1 MKILTTGEP
10 QRTLAKEAV
19 YKGVGLHTGNKCQL
33 VFKPAPADHG
43 VVFVRVDLPDRPR
56 LPAHHS
62 IVSSVIRGTTLSLD
76 GEKNHEARVHTVEH
90 VLSALYGLG
99 IDNMEIEVN
108 ANEPPVADG
117 SAAPFLD
124 VLEKAGVRDLD
135 KPRRFFQPDAL
146 EYRAGET
153 FYEVQPAD
161 ELTLETMISFKHPFI
176 GEQKV
181 EFTLGA
187 GRFRSDISRAR
198 TFCFDYEVEALK
210 RQGLA
215 RGGSLDNAVVVG
227 MDRIHNKE
235 KVLRYP
241 RRICAAQNPGPV
253 GRFVFVGPAF
263 EGADQSLPGGPRPQ
277 RQPGQTVGR
286 PDDGRSA
293 PRAFFGF
300 FLILIS
306 STHNRRCFP

>member
-1 MKILTTGEP
+1 VKILTTGEP

-241 RRICAAQNPGPV
+241 DEFVRHKTLDLLGDLFLLGLPLKARIKAYRVGHGHNVNLVKQLAAQMTGEVLPV
-253 GRFVFVGPAF
+253 P
-263 EGADQSLPGGPRPQ
+263 
-277 RQPGQTVGR
+277 
-286 PDDGRSA
+286 
-293 PRAFFGF
+293 
-300 FLILIS
+300 S
-306 STHNRRCFP
+306 SVSSSY

>member
-1 MKILTTGEP
+1 MKIFSTGEP
-10 QRTLAKEAV
+10 QRTIAQEAV
-19 YKGVGLHTGNKCQL
+19 YKGIGLHTGNKCQL
-33 VFKPAPADHG
+33 VFKPAPAHHG
-43 VVFVRVDLPDRPR
+43 VVFIRTDLPGRPR

-117 SAAPFLD
+117 SAVPFLD
-124 VLEKAGVRDLD
+124 VLEKAGVKELSE
-135 KPRRFFQPDAL
+135 PRKFFQPDPL
-146 EYRAGET
+146 DYRAGET
-153 FYEVQPAD
+153 AYEVQPAD
-161 ELTLETMISFKHPFI
+161 DLTLETVISFKHPFI
-176 GEQKV
+176 GDQKV
-181 EFTLGA
+181 LFTLRPGS
-187 GRFRSDISRAR
+187 FRSDISRAR

-241 RRICAAQNPGPV
+241 DEFVRHKTLDLLGDLYLLGFPLKAHIKAFRVGHGHNVNLVKQLAAQMTG
-253 GRFVFVGPAF
+253 G
-263 EGADQSLPGGPRPQ
+263 SLPVA
-277 RQPGQTVGR
+277 QPV
-286 PDDGRSA
+286 
-293 PRAFFGF
+293 
-300 FLILIS
+300 S
-306 STHNRRCFP
+306 SY

>member
-124 VLEKAGVRDLD
+124 VLEKAGVQDLD

-146 EYRAGET
+146 EYRAGDT

-176 GEQKV
+176 GDQKV
-181 EFTLGA
+181 EFTLGP
-187 GRFRSDISRAR
+187 GRFRSEISRAR

-241 RRICAAQNPGPV
+241 DEFVRHKTLDLLGDLFLLGLPLKARIKAYRVGHGHNVNLVKQLAAQMTGEVPPV
-253 GRFVFVGPAF
+253 P
-263 EGADQSLPGGPRPQ
+263 
-277 RQPGQTVGR
+277 
-286 PDDGRSA
+286 
-293 PRAFFGF
+293 
-300 FLILIS
+300 S
-306 STHNRRCFP
+306 SVSSSY

>member
-43 VVFVRVDLPDRPR
+43 VVFVRVDLPGRPR

-176 GEQKV
+176 GDQTV

-241 RRICAAQNPGPV
+241 DEFVRHKTLDLLGDLFLLGMPLMARIKAYRVGHGHNVNLVKQLAAQMTGQGVPV
-253 GRFVFVGPAF
+253 PTSV
-263 EGADQSLPGGPRPQ
+263 
-277 RQPGQTVGR
+277 
-286 PDDGRSA
+286 
-293 PRAFFGF
+293 
-300 FLILIS
+300 S
-306 STHNRRCFP
+306 SSY